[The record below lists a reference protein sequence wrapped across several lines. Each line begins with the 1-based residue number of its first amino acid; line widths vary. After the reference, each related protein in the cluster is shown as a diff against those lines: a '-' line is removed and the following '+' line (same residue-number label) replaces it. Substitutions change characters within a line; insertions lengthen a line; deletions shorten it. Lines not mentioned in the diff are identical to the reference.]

1 MIKDILFEKEVITK
15 TNHMY
20 RDITTE
26 FMKYERYRKA
36 RAMANMSIQ
45 KECFCCEEPF
55 EEDENLSLLFNGN
68 QLNVLCC
75 EKCSNKLINDE
86 EEQRNIT
93 KI

>member
-20 RDITTE
+20 RCITTE
-26 FMKYERYRKA
+26 LMKYGRYRKV
-36 RAMANMSIQ
+36 RAKANMSIQ

-55 EEDENLSLLFNGN
+55 EDDENLSLLFNGN

-86 EEQRNIT
+86 GQ
-93 KI
+93 

>member
-20 RDITTE
+20 RCITTE

-55 EEDENLSLLFNGN
+55 EEDENLSLLLNGN

-86 EEQRNIT
+86 EE
-93 KI
+93 

>member
-20 RDITTE
+20 RCITTE
-26 FMKYERYRKA
+26 FVKYERYRKVRA
-36 RAMANMSIQ
+36 RANMSIQ
-45 KECFCCEEPF
+45 KECFCCEVPF
-55 EEDENLSLLFNGN
+55 EDDENLSLLSNGN

-86 EEQRNIT
+86 GQ
-93 KI
+93 

>member
-15 TNHMY
+15 KNHMY
-20 RDITTE
+20 RCITTE

-55 EEDENLSLLFNGN
+55 EDDENLNMK
-68 QLNVLCC
+68 Q
-75 EKCSNKLINDE
+75 I
-86 EEQRNIT
+86 
-93 KI
+93 

>member
-20 RDITTE
+20 RCITTE
-26 FMKYERYRKA
+26 LMKYGRYRKV
-36 RAMANMSIQ
+36 RAKANMSIQ

-55 EEDENLSLLFNGN
+55 EDDENLSLLSNGN

-75 EKCSNKLINDE
+75 EKCSNKLINGE
-86 EEQRNIT
+86 GQ
-93 KI
+93 